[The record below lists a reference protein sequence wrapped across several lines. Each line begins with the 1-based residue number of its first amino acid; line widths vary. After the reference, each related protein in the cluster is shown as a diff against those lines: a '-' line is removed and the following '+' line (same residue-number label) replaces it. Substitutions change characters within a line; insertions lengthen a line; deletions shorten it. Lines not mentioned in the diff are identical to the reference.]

1 MRVLHYFFYEGY
13 ETLDIMGPIEMLG
26 TLNEN
31 GEYFDVHYVSV
42 EGGLIKSFQNFEI
55 MTEALADVPA
65 PDIIVIPGGR
75 ASEEV
80 AQSAGFM
87 EALTPALEHA
97 EFVLTICT
105 GSLMVARSGLIDGL
119 PSTTNKFVFDWVVGD
134 YPAVDW
140 QRSARWVHAGKFY
153 MSSGVSAG
161 TDMAL
166 AFVADQYGE
175 DRAEYLVQMTEYIW
189 SKDPADDPFAKE

>member
-1 MRVLHYFFYEGY
+1 
-13 ETLDIMGPIEMLG
+13 
-26 TLNEN
+26 
-31 GEYFDVHYVSV
+31 
-42 EGGLIKSFQNFEI
+42 
-55 MTEALADVPA
+55 
-65 PDIIVIPGGR
+65 
-75 ASEEV
+75 
-80 AQSAGFM
+80 
-87 EALTPALEHA
+87 
-97 EFVLTICT
+97 
-105 GSLMVARSGLIDGL
+105 MVARSGLIDGL